1 MNLLL
6 THAYFLSEDMK
17 EQKIMRPYPPLGI
30 LYISAWLEQK
40 NISHHVFDTTFSN
53 KKEFQDY
60 ILLHKPRMIGLYA
73 NLMTKL
79 NVIETIRFLKQHLP
93 QTTIV
98 LGGPEVRYSVENFLQ
113 HGADYIVIGEG
124 EEGMAELCSLSNESL
139 KAREA
144 DTIAGIAF
152 SKADKV
158 TITKEREKIKDLDD
172 LPSPNRK
179 AIKLELYLETWKKH
193 HGNST
198 ISVST
203 MRGCPY
209 TCKWCS
215 RGVYGLSYRR
225 RSPEKVVAELIEIK
239 RNYNPDSL
247 WFVDDV
253 FTISHKWLTGF
264 RDELKAKNIR
274 IPYECITRAD
284 RMNEEVIEMLK
295 ETGCF
300 RVWIGA
306 ESGSQKVIDLM
317 DRRVDVN
324 QVREMIRLTKSHGIE
339 AGTFIMLGYPGE
351 TEADIKET
359 IHHLKESDP
368 NFFTITLAYPIRG
381 TELYQEVETLQIDPP
396 VWSKGTDRQIDFQR
410 TYSRKYYDHAMR
422 WVINEVGFHQKKGF
436 QKLPLKAKSLASF
449 MLMQFYKKN
458 KSGLRHEN

>member
-152 SKADKV
+152 EKADKV
-158 TITKEREKIKDLDD
+158 IITKEREKIKDLDD

-225 RSPEKVVAELIEIK
+225 RSPEKVVAEA
-239 RNYNPDSL
+239 
-247 WFVDDV
+247 V
-253 FTISHKWLTGF
+253 
-264 RDELKAKNIR
+264 
-274 IPYECITRAD
+274 
-284 RMNEEVIEMLK
+284 ML
-295 ETGCF
+295 
-300 RVWIGA
+300 
-306 ESGSQKVIDLM
+306 
-317 DRRVDVN
+317 
-324 QVREMIRLTKSHGIE
+324 
-339 AGTFIMLGYPGE
+339 
-351 TEADIKET
+351 
-359 IHHLKESDP
+359 
-368 NFFTITLAYPIRG
+368 
-381 TELYQEVETLQIDPP
+381 
-396 VWSKGTDRQIDFQR
+396 
-410 TYSRKYYDHAMR
+410 
-422 WVINEVGFHQKKGF
+422 
-436 QKLPLKAKSLASF
+436 
-449 MLMQFYKKN
+449 
-458 KSGLRHEN
+458 